1 MSSLRDYP
9 LSPPFVFHGFT
20 PMATTCRHFVL
31 AKLRLTTSL
40 ACLQHSTNAIH
51 VVFAISSGG
60 LPGVGRQLPEDDTTT
75 LGCP

>member
-1 MSSLRDYP
+1 M
-9 LSPPFVFHGFT
+9 T
-20 PMATTCRHFVL
+20 TTCRHFVL

-60 LPGVGRQLPEDDTTT
+60 LPGVGPSCPKTTP
-75 LGCP
+75 LRLVALEPAKLLANAFAHGFNVVV